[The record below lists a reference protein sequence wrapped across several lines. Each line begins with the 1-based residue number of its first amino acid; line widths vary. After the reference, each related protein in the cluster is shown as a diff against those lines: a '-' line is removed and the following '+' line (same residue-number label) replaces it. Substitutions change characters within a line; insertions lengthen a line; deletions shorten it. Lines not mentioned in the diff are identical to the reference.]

1 MLPSLWIPCTHSAI
15 GKTTC
20 QEKQN
25 NTFYIIGRS
34 GIIMTDEGE
43 NALVAQRIEC
53 LSSEQ
58 VIEVRFLSRAQN
70 MWFVY
75 IVKCADGSF
84 YTGITNNVERRVKE
98 HNQSNTVGSK
108 YIRTRRPV
116 TLVYSKKIRTRSE
129 ALKREFEIKHLSR
142 ETKEKLIFLGP

>member
-1 MLPSLWIPCTHSAI
+1 M
-15 GKTTC
+15 
-20 QEKQN
+20 
-25 NTFYIIGRS
+25 
-34 GIIMTDEGE
+34 
-43 NALVAQRIEC
+43 
-53 LSSEQ
+53 SSEQ